1 MIKHNDHSSFFRR
14 RSRKAEQR
22 TDYRVTAISKDANI
36 EKPQLTSYFIVWV
49 SSGKL
54 YLKFRVSSD
63 LFLTSVV
70 RILEHDRLFGS
81 AKSSFCLSKAME
93 INHSLIQVRLN
104 LSPSMI

>member
-14 RSRKAEQR
+14 RSRKAEQQP
-22 TDYRVTAISKDANI
+22 TISKDANV
-36 EKPQLTSYFIVWV
+36 EKPQLTLCFIVWL
-49 SSGKL
+49 SYGKL

-81 AKSSFCLSKAME
+81 AKSSFYLSKAIE